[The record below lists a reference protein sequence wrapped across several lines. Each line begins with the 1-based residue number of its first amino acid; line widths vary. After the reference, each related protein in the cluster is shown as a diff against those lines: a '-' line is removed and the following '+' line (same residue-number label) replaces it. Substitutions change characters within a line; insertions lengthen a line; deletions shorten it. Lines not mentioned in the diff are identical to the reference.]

1 MYEYEN
7 IEAAAHHRDWQECAG
22 IMFGLLYRCATEGQ
36 RNVAREALRTYVVIW
51 NTKHEDVVRQLPQ
64 LLLTPEIHGKRPKL
78 PEFPEDLDPADAE
91 FENGLIEYYNGA
103 FFSANHGQHTMEF
116 ATAIQSAVV
125 ARQNNK
131 WLSNHQDDY
140 ANWKSGSGIGGPTFL
155 DDEAAAKEAEIAWKL
170 IDASLK
176 GQPKPLRQSWHAA
189 VLYKRWEDSV
199 L

>member
-51 NTKHEDVVRQLPQ
+51 NTKHEDVLRQLPQ

-116 ATAIQSAVV
+116 ATAIRSAVV
-125 ARQNNK
+125 ARQINK
-131 WLSNHQDDY
+131 WLSNLTKSHLIPRIRWRLTSKTDTRYQKHQSH
-140 ANWKSGSGIGGPTFL
+140 ARFVQNVS
-155 DDEAAAKEAEIAWKL
+155 EA
-170 IDASLK
+170 
-176 GQPKPLRQSWHAA
+176 Q
-189 VLYKRWEDSV
+189 YKRE
-199 L
+199 